1 MPEDY
6 ERISK
11 AFRRQRTGRADLEK
25 RYEVKSLVRALDVIE
40 AIGSSG
46 LDGIGISDIA
56 RAVGTTKSN
65 AFGIVQTLCDRGFVS
80 DSGDG
85 PTRRYRLGAS
95 FLRLATVAASQRPL
109 AVIARKTLMALTSA
123 TGMTSRFAVLEG
135 GSAVALARENADSGV
150 DVAPYL
156 GRRELP
162 HSTGV
167 GKSLL
172 SGLPDEEI
180 LRLVRASG
188 MERRTT
194 RTITEPGQLLEDIR
208 LCRQRGFSVDD
219 EEDMDGVFCVAA
231 PVRDSLGVVIG
242 AVSVSGLKLDRD
254 EADIH
259 AVGRKVRDGAIAMSM
274 DLGFNAAAYG
284 KPLSDC

>member
-1 MPEDY
+1 M
-6 ERISK
+6 
-11 AFRRQRTGRADLEK
+11 EK

-46 LDGIGISDIA
+46 LDGVGISDIA

-95 FLRLATVAASQRPL
+95 FLRLATVAAAQRPL
-109 AVIARKTLMALTSA
+109 AVIARKTLVQLVSD

-135 GSAVALARENADSGV
+135 GSAVALARENAVDGV
-150 DVAPYL
+150 EVAPYL

-180 LRLVRASG
+180 LSLAHAAG
-188 MERRTT
+188 MEQRTV
-194 RTITEPGQLLEDIR
+194 RTITDPALLLEDIR

-219 EEDMDGVFCVAA
+219 EEDMDGIFCVAA
-231 PVRDSLGVVIG
+231 PVRDNLGVVIG
-242 AVSVSGLKLDRD
+242 AVSVSGLKLDRT

-259 AVGRKVRDGAIAMSM
+259 AIGRKVLERATAMSI
-274 DLGFNAAAYG
+274 DLGFNPAASA
-284 KPLSDC
+284 